1 METNWSAEEN
11 GQRHSG
17 REARKR
23 QRHQESLL
31 LLMAYQKKTVI
42 NAKAKN
48 ILEVHLILGFWFITN
63 MIELTTVFTQ
73 NESES

>member
-1 METNWSAEEN
+1 
-11 GQRHSG
+11 
-17 REARKR
+17 
-23 QRHQESLL
+23 
-31 LLMAYQKKTVI
+31 MAYQKKTVI

-48 ILEVHLILGFWFITN
+48 ILEVHLILEFWFTTN